1 MGYDE
6 RIILYLQGAECIYQ
20 MIFRGK
26 KENFSLLFGDIGENH
41 HLCTHKSFGLMNN
54 NFFEQIKAYLKTQP
68 IKKMWVFGSFSRGEE
83 RPDSDIDL
91 LVQYDRENNRIG
103 LFTIIRIQQQLQD
116 MLGRKIDLVEE
127 GTLMPFA
134 VDSANQDKILIY
146 ERGN

>member
-1 MGYDE
+1 MQRE
-6 RIILYLQGAECIYQ
+6 
-20 MIFRGK
+20 
-26 KENFSLLFGDIGENH
+26 
-41 HLCTHKSFGLMNN
+41 SFGLMNN
-54 NFFEQIKAYLKTQP
+54 HFFKQINAYLKTQP

-91 LVQYDRENNRIG
+91 LVQYDRENNRVG
-103 LFTIIRIQQQLQD
+103 LFTIIRIQQQLEE

-134 VDSANQDKILIY
+134 VDSANHDKILIY

>member
-1 MGYDE
+1 
-6 RIILYLQGAECIYQ
+6 
-20 MIFRGK
+20 
-26 KENFSLLFGDIGENH
+26 
-41 HLCTHKSFGLMNN
+41 MNN
-54 NFFEQIKAYLKTQP
+54 HFFEQIKSYLKTQP

>member
-1 MGYDE
+1 
-6 RIILYLQGAECIYQ
+6 
-20 MIFRGK
+20 
-26 KENFSLLFGDIGENH
+26 
-41 HLCTHKSFGLMNN
+41 MNIH
-54 NFFEQIKAYLKTQP
+54 FFEQIKSYLKTQP

-91 LVQYDRENNRIG
+91 LVQYDRENNRVG
-103 LFTIIRIQQQLQD
+103 LFTIIRIQQQLQE

-134 VDSANQDKILIY
+134 VDSANHDKILIY

>member
-1 MGYDE
+1 
-6 RIILYLQGAECIYQ
+6 
-20 MIFRGK
+20 
-26 KENFSLLFGDIGENH
+26 
-41 HLCTHKSFGLMNN
+41 MNIH
-54 NFFEQIKAYLKTQP
+54 FFEQIKAYLKTQP

-91 LVQYDRENNRIG
+91 LVQYDRENNRVG
-103 LFTIIRIQQQLQD
+103 LFTIIRIQQQLQE

-134 VDSANQDKILIY
+134 VDSANHDKILIY

>member
-1 MGYDE
+1 
-6 RIILYLQGAECIYQ
+6 
-20 MIFRGK
+20 
-26 KENFSLLFGDIGENH
+26 
-41 HLCTHKSFGLMNN
+41 MNN